1 MCKQWMV
8 RYMNLHDAY
17 LTRASGACRTPA
29 LVSVLKP
36 ALIGPGVSALIN
48 ESSKVEDFG
57 IIAWHEDGRW
67 NVSELT
73 HARDLGSIMDQLN
86 SQATNGGAI
95 ALIAI
100 EEDYFVVARALGSQ
114 MQMMISDVTYALE
127 SDLAADLL
135 EMLDLPFP
143 EEDDD
148 SQPGGDIDLLSD
160 LGMSAMELEAL
171 CDDPEL
177 FPDEQLD
184 AIASKLGFG
193 NQFAELYESQ

>member
-1 MCKQWMV
+1 MCKQRMV
-8 RYMNLHDAY
+8 RYMNLHDSY
-17 LTRASGACRTPA
+17 LTRACGACRMPA

-36 ALIGPGVSALIN
+36 ALIGLGVSAMSNKSN
-48 ESSKVEDFG
+48 EAEDFG

-148 SQPGGDIDLLSD
+148 SQPGGDVDLLSD
-160 LGMSAMELEAL
+160 LGMSSMELEAL

-193 NQFAELYESQ
+193 NQFAELYESH